1 MLFDRPRAQAGAM
14 TTTPPEAPSGGPRVT
29 RDDIRDLGRLRRTVG
44 ADRYLAG
51 VSGGVARH
59 LDIDPA
65 IVRVL
70 FVVLTFFGGAGLLLY
85 GALWL
90 LLPAE
95 DSHDAVI
102 NLDSRSLMVALVA
115 VLAVS
120 ALLVVGDSW
129 GGVGFPWPLMVIG
142 IVAAIVLLSR
152 DRRSSTPPPGTP
164 RPDAPPYAA
173 PTSPATYAALPP
185 EAAEGPPAGPPVWA
199 PAPRPANPRKR
210 GPILFWFTL
219 ALIALAIGV
228 LGTVDVSGVEVAG
241 SAYPAL
247 ALGITAVMLVVG
259 AFYGRAG
266 GLILLGLL
274 ITPGLAV
281 GTLAE
286 NYDSDT
292 VTVTPLSADGV
303 RDEYTMDA
311 GETVVDLSQVADPE
325 ELDGRTVTVDGGLG
339 RIEVIVPDD
348 VDVDVTADVGGP
360 GDVSVFGDHR
370 DGFGPSIS
378 HRQDVSDDVADL
390 TLDVSLGVGEIV
402 ITTTTTGTDVT
413 R

>member
-1 MLFDRPRAQAGAM
+1 M

-29 RDDIRDLGRLRRTVG
+29 RDDIRDLDRLRRTVG

-95 DSHDAVI
+95 DSDDAII
-102 NLDSRSLMVALVA
+102 NLDGRSLTVAVVA

-152 DRRSSTPPPGTP
+152 DRRSATPPPGTP
-164 RPDAPPYAA
+164 PYAA
-173 PTSPATYAALPP
+173 PSYAASPYAASSSPSAYAALPP
-185 EAAEGPPAGPPVWA
+185 EAAAGPPVGPPVWA
-199 PAPRPANPRKR
+199 PAPPPRPANPRKR

-219 ALIALAIGV
+219 ALIVLAMGV
-228 LGTVDVSGVEVAG
+228 LGTIDVSGADVAG

-286 NYDSDT
+286 NYESDS

-303 RDEYTMDA
+303 LDEYRMDA
-311 GETVVDLSQVADPE
+311 GETVIDLSRVADPE

-370 DGFGPSIS
+370 DGIGPGIS

-402 ITTTTTGTDVT
+402 VTTTGTDVT